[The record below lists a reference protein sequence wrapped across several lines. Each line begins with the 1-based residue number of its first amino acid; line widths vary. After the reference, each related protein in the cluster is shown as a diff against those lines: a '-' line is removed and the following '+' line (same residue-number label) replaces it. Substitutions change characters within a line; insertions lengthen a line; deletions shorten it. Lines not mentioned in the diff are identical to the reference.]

1 MGTPAAPNRSTTL
14 FSTPQVMGLRKPSR
28 GGGEYADEIRRKQL
42 IVWGMYRRQVTLKTY
57 QRVEATSESVLKHRP
72 PASSKARTP

>member
-42 IVWGMYRRQVTLKTY
+42 IVWGMWVQAIGIGVI
-57 QRVEATSESVLKHRP
+57 AM
-72 PASSKARTP
+72 A